1 MEKFQAFLDRTLG
14 PLMSKLG
21 SNRYLI
27 AVRDGVV
34 SALPLVI
41 VGSFFML
48 VASPPLPQD
57 WEIYT
62 MEEGLALSSRL
73 K

>member
-41 VGSFFML
+41 V
-48 VASPPLPQD
+48 
-57 WEIYT
+57 
-62 MEEGLALSSRL
+62 
-73 K
+73 